1 MADQIEGYKYI
12 GQGYSVVPVGKHE
25 GIAFNVTTPQEM
37 IKLMKDPQKIKE
49 TVVVTPGGTTTFVA
63 PLLYKKPAGIITYAG
78 TPESHLGIVGRNFGI
93 AIVMTLGLEGMDSI
107 PDGTPLLL
115 DCEGKLGRVYIKADA
130 GVEASSSGDASGGD
144 PRIEEEARAGV
155 LPDSGSVLG

>member
-1 MADQIEGYKYI
+1 MADQEVEGYKYI
-12 GQGYSVVPVGKHE
+12 GQGYSVVPVGKHK
-25 GIAFNVTTPQEM
+25 GTAMNVTTPQEM

-115 DCEGKLGRVYIKADA
+115 DCEGKLGRVYVKAEA
-130 GVEASSSGDASGGD
+130 GAEASSPASGGG
-144 PRIEEEARAGV
+144 PRVEEEPPAGV
-155 LPDSGSVLG
+155 LPEGGSVLG

>member
-1 MADQIEGYKYI
+1 MADQLEGYKYI

-25 GIAFNVTTPQEM
+25 GVAMNVTTPQEM
-37 IKLMKDPQKIKE
+37 IKLMSNPQKIKE

-93 AIVMTLGLEGMDSI
+93 AIVMTLNLEGGMSSI

-115 DCEGKLGRVYIKADA
+115 DCEGKLGRVYIKSEDDADSPLPID
-130 GVEASSSGDASGGD
+130 GPVVGEAT
-144 PRIEEEARAGV
+144 PAGV
-155 LPDSGSVLG
+155 LPEGGSVLG